1 MVYYILKL
9 EMGSMVSLAGI
20 TLVVAGA
27 LAFWYLNKSEPENKR
42 EEKENSEVE
51 DSTIQ
56 EV

>member
-1 MVYYILKL
+1 MS
-9 EMGSMVSLAGI
+9 SMITLGGI

-42 EEKENSEVE
+42 EEKESSQVE